1 MDLDFRYYMGRHK
14 VLVLGKGNKHCAIE
28 HLEAGYVGNKR
39 VGYKKVKIGDYDI
52 TVPRFLRKNRKEG

>member
-14 VLVLGKGNKHCAIE
+14 VLVVGKGNKHYAIK

-52 TVPRFLRKNRKEG
+52 TVPRLLRKKRKEG